1 MKKVIVASITAFA
14 FFAISTSVL
23 FTSCQKKNDL
33 SSTAGEIKKTRVEN
47 GRKYK
52 VYYGNYEPAMG
63 GGFTCSP
70 STAVC
75 HIVKYYEQDGEPWNT
90 YLDFAGNNR
99 PVRMAAVSPGDPLHN
114 PMVVHPDTYLPLEF
128 RTEHNIISG
137 QILPGAYPV
146 RYDVAHPL
154 GYVDLPYQP

>member
-1 MKKVIVASITAFA
+1 MKKVIVVSITAFA

-33 SSTAGEIKKTRVEN
+33 SSAADEIKKTRVEN

-52 VYYGNYEPAMG
+52 VYYGNYVAALG
-63 GGFTCSP
+63 GGFTCEP
-70 STAVC
+70 GTAVC

-90 YLDFAGNNR
+90 LLDFAGNNK
-99 PVRMAAVSPGDPLHN
+99 PVRLAAAIQGNPLHN
-114 PMVVHPDTYLPLEF
+114 PIVISPNTYLPQQF
-128 RTEHNIISG
+128 RMEHNIVSG
-137 QILPGAYPV
+137 QILPGVYPV
-146 RYDVAHPL
+146 KFNMANPL